1 MASEEWAEAST
12 FREKIADKKWL
23 KKLAPESAATPA
35 GGDDEE
41 EKSERTYQVEVNGR
55 LHSVKVIGAAVP
67 AGGGGGAAAAKR
79 PAKRERK
86 AGGGSAAS
94 GNDLVAPLQGSMFKV
109 NVEKG
114 QDVEEGAIICV
125 IEAMKMENEIT
136 AHKAGK
142 ITALN
147 VTEGQPI
154 SAGDPIATIE

>member
-1 MASEEWAEAST
+1 
-12 FREKIADKKWL
+12 ADKKWL
-23 KKLAPESAATPA
+23 KKLAPEVAAMPA

-55 LHSVKVIGAAVP
+55 LHSVKVIGAAAP
-67 AGGGGGAAAAKR
+67 AGGAAAAKR

-94 GNDLVAPLQGSMFKV
+94 GNDVVAPLQGSMFKV